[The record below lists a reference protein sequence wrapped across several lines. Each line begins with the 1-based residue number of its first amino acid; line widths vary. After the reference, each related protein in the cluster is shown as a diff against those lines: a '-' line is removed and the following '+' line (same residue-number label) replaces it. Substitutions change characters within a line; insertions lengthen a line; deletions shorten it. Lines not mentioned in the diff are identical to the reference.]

1 MDRYVGTLLATIYI
15 GGTNRETLPAQ
26 YADSVDLKDGLH
38 NNRICTVKFPVLKV
52 YCWCKT
58 THTDLNCIELS

>member
-1 MDRYVGTLLATIYI
+1 MDKYVGTLLATI
-15 GGTNRETLPAQ
+15 
-26 YADSVDLKDGLH
+26 YADSVDLKDGLL

-52 YCWCKT
+52 YYWCKT